1 MKFLAKMFVAFVPCL
16 YFVAEVQVIAS
27 VGLDKKLYTFDSGSR
42 RHSFCIPYEAPFSS
56 LAYRDDGLILAAGTS
71 NGQVVFYDVRGKP
84 EPLTVLRAFGN
95 SEVNLLPSIL
105 RDMKMS
111 GSVFACLL
119 FFICLCATAY

>member
-1 MKFLAKMFVAFVPCL
+1 M
-16 YFVAEVQVIAS
+16 QVIAS

-71 NGQVVFYDVRGKP
+71 SGQVVFYDVRGKP

-105 RDMKMS
+105 RDIKMS